1 MFSHIILGA
10 RDLARQTAFYD
21 AVLPHLG
28 LVHREAE
35 DDGGP
40 AGSLWTEPGQ
50 DWPQF
55 RVQLPYDRRPAT
67 WGNGV
72 QISIRALS
80 RAGVDAAWKSAI
92 AAGGTDE
99 GAPGLRPDYDPDYYG
114 AYVRDPEGNKLCFLN
129 MEAFTQHPAQPQPSD
144 APLRPDQKTETNDDD
159 D

>member
-10 RDLARQTAFYD
+10 RDLDRQTAFYD

-28 LVHREAE
+28 LIRRAAE

-40 AGSLWTEPGQ
+40 AGSLWTEPGT

-55 RVQLPYDRRPAT
+55 WVQLPIDGRPAT

-72 QISIRALS
+72 QVSFRAPS
-80 RAGVDAAWKSAI
+80 QAAVDAAWAAAI

-99 GAPGLRPDYDPDYYG
+99 GEPGLRPAYDPDYYG
-114 AYVRDPEGNKLCFLN
+114 AYIRDPEGNKLCFLH
-129 MEAFTQHPAQPQPSD
+129 MDAFTEHPAQPQPSS
-144 APLRPDQKTETNDDD
+144 APLRPDPETEMKNDDD
-159 D
+159 

>member
-28 LVHREAE
+28 LIRREAE

-40 AGSLWTEPGQ
+40 AGSLWTEPGR

-55 RVQLPYDRRPAT
+55 WVQLPWDGRPAT
-67 WGNGV
+67 WGNGLQV
-72 QISIRALS
+72 SFRAPS
-80 RAGVDAAWKSAI
+80 RAAVDAAWAAAI
-92 AAGGTDE
+92 SAGGKDE

-114 AYVRDPEGNKLCFLN
+114 AYLRDPEGNKLCLLH
-129 MEAFTQHPAQPQPSD
+129 MTAFTNLSVQPQPSD
-144 APLRPDQKTETNDDD
+144 APLRPDRETETNDDD